1 MDPLSAGIGAAGSL
15 LGGFFTHNYNRWMLR
30 QQMKYNTSEREASQ
44 DWQNQQRVAQNQF
57 SEDMYNKYS
66 SPQALVAQYQAAGLN
81 PRLAV
86 EGGQVGSVQASSG
99 SSGSAP
105 KGAMLSMPYM
115 QSPDFTQGFVNMAN
129 VLKSIAE
136 AKKAGV
142 QTDYLEETAKDNA
155 RLVKVQ
161 ADAAEFQQMLNI
173 KYSDAERLAALLNTK
188 SQTNVNDKNAKVL
201 EKDYDILCEKLHIAK
216 FDRDH
221 LWDRY
226 FWEEQRNTVE
236 VGQGQANVSNTNADT
251 LFKQAQTITE
261 KTKPAMNMAITKLT
275 GYQAEAQRIAKEIAE
290 ATNLSEVYAIRAKN
304 GKTLEYIEAEIK
316 NLNAMAEEAS
326 RSKNYE
332 LYEAINHTLGALG
345 LGGFMYAL
353 GKKAFR
359 KAAPFLALPVPEGFF
374 TRDYGNVQFGNFD
387 PNEVY

>member
-30 QQMKYNTSEREASQ
+30 QQMKYNTAEREASQ
-44 DWQNQQRVAQNQF
+44 DWQNQQREAQNQF

-105 KGAMLSMPYM
+105 NGAMASMPYM

-155 RLVKVQ
+155 RLIKVQ
-161 ADAAEFQQMLNI
+161 ADAAEFQQMLHI
-173 KYSDAERLAALLNTK
+173 KYGDAERLAALLNTK

-216 FDRDH
+216 FDREH

-226 FWEEQRNTVE
+226 FWEEQKNIVE
-236 VGQGQANVSNTNADT
+236 VGQGQANVENLEADT
-251 LFKQAQTITE
+251 LVKRAEERLKDALTLTE
-261 KTKPAMNMAITKLT
+261 YKKPEFYEAMTSVQNA
-275 GYQAEAQRIAKEIAE
+275 IAE
-290 ATNLSEVYAIRAKN
+290 FKEFDNKQRSMNKDVIRVDNYASIIYHTKSIRKQYELLCQ
-304 GKTLEYIEAEIK
+304 TLE
-316 NLNAMAEEAS
+316 NAIADGDLKAVQFYKEMIS
-326 RSKNYE
+326 TIFPF
-332 LYEAINHTLGALG
+332 LQLGVSS
-345 LGGFMYAL
+345 LGGASGTAPM
-353 GKKAFR
+353 GKVGF
-359 KAAPFLALPVPEGFF
+359 AP
-374 TRDYGNVQFGNFD
+374 
-387 PNEVY
+387 